1 MKKIFTTSSFIIV
14 FALACVL
21 QSCKNRCIKGSGS
34 QKTETRQ
41 LGDFS
46 KINIEG
52 AFKVNLKQD
61 SSMGVTITADDNL
74 LKYIK
79 VGVSDGRLHIYAKK
93 NFCASGAIT
102 VNVGIR
108 NLSAIAAD
116 GAVELH
122 SDGRLNVS
130 DLKLNLTGANKITL
144 DLSAANVSTDASGA
158 NELFLSGQ
166 AAAYQVSLTGS
177 SKLHA
182 FDFVVGDYSIKTA
195 GASHCEIN
203 VLKDL
208 KINTMG
214 ASDIKYKG
222 SPANIQNDKS
232 GASKVTKVE

>member
-1 MKKIFTTSSFIIV
+1 MKKILITSSFIAV
-14 FALACVL
+14 LALTCVL
-21 QSCKNRCIKGSGS
+21 QSCMNRCIQGSGN

-41 LGDFS
+41 MGDFS

-61 SSMGVTITADDNL
+61 SSMGVTVTADDNL

-79 VGVSDGRLHIYAKK
+79 VGVSDGSLHIYAKK
-93 NFCASGAIT
+93 NFCASAAII
-102 VNVGIR
+102 VNVGVR
-108 NLSAIAAD
+108 DLSAIEAD
-116 GAVELH
+116 GAVELQ
-122 SDGRLNVS
+122 SEGRLNVK
-130 DLKLNLTGANKITL
+130 DLKLNLAGANKVTL

-158 NELFLSGQ
+158 NELFISGQ
-166 AAAYQVSLTGS
+166 AAAYKVSLTGS

-195 GASHCEIN
+195 GASHSEIN

-214 ASDIKYKG
+214 ASDVKYKG
-222 SPANIQNDKS
+222 NPANIQNDKS
-232 GASKVTKVE
+232 GASKVTKVD